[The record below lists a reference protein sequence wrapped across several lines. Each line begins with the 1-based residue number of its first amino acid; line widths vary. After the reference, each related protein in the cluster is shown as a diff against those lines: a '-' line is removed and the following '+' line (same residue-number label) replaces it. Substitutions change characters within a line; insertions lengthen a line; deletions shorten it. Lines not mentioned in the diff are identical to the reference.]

1 VKKTEIDVIAE
12 LERLRLEEDRYS
24 LLATLRKFGRRET
37 RANYLALYGWD
48 NPKPKLTAEEE
59 LDLPPQMRRK

>member
-1 VKKTEIDVIAE
+1 MRAKEKDVIAE
-12 LERLRLEEDRYS
+12 LERVRIEEERYP
-24 LLATLRKFGRRET
+24 LLKTLRKFGRRET

-48 NPKPKLTAEEE
+48 NPTPKLTAEEE